1 MRRRKRPQVLRS
13 PLNVKPVRLEGSK
26 VKYSEDVVWGPY
38 REKSAESS
46 TSGSGSCTDCRFDG
60 PVGTNAVSEGQSAC
74 TECPATNETGSIGCC
89 PGNSEQWP
97 LSRGFSMSLP
107 PGKSASVMHV
117 LSNCQDKVDPLS
129 AELAELV
136 ISDERHFEAN
146 PLSLATIRPAGSL
159 WGQGCGFNQSDLVA
173 VVLEG
178 LDGADMSGGNCMG
191 TGYGDGSYWGGNG
204 CYAGTAYGSGSNSDH
219 RQPCDSHRATAPCGL
234 ELAVAAT
241 VAIFTVSM
249 AALGDAK
256 STAMTS
262 TVKEVRRSLELVP
275 LAAGLAMAVLEAVMA
290 TNAPGVKVAKWA
302 IGANCSGYV
311 IDEADA
317 VNEGDDVNAETGLG
331 ADTWGTATAS
341 GRKGRPQENPENK
354 KSNSGFACY
363 AKFLVPDH
371 VAGAL
376 IGKSGIMVGE
386 IELVSKCSLQLSGPK
401 KYFPGTVERICIVGG
416 QCVQDLNIAMM
427 KIVDLFKKVQQN
439 TNAKNTEV
447 AKLVVK
453 FVIPKSAAS
462 MILGP
467 RGATIQQ
474 LTNDTGCRINMSHRI
489 DGFQERLM
497 VICGEEAALRK
508 AASEILEKIQ
518 QDAHLEEHMTMTY
531 TQEVPMGIWTGESNE
546 PADPEYPLMPPEEAQ
561 TKTKREL
568 IDYLSRAAPRD
579 VLARMKLLGD
589 IKNAVKSTG
598 QPGLLAA
605 VQDVWVSR
613 GGLQLCSEPVER
625 PELPPQPAADG
636 QPQPLQPGLL
646 QETRQAI
653 RTGKSMEVQDQSV
666 DLVFED
672 ESPSDDSVTDVD
684 VYVASGLEVEEER
697 VEVME
702 TDEVK
707 HHDGPVADFVQQAE
721 NLALQNYAKM
731 PPMGHRPRSEA
742 PRSSTADA
750 EAEPPE
756 PPQSQP
762 LHVLGV
768 ALQKLDGD
776 EDRSPENRSQDLG
789 QPEEEPR
796 CAHILPVG
804 PVGTPLPTAQFPEDE
819 VDEEGLLETFQIFV
833 SLFAKC
839 FLQQQTASEE
849 YCEEVREQIVPPSAG
864 PQSLRDQRL
873 SNQDQL
879 SLASAD
885 IQSSVPPCIQVPP
898 QTTSSCSS
906 TAGEALE
913 EVKSRHKQF
922 LCGPHDD
929 GKAHCQLVVG

>member
-1 MRRRKRPQVLRS
+1 
-13 PLNVKPVRLEGSK
+13 
-26 VKYSEDVVWGPY
+26 
-38 REKSAESS
+38 
-46 TSGSGSCTDCRFDG
+46 
-60 PVGTNAVSEGQSAC
+60 
-74 TECPATNETGSIGCC
+74 
-89 PGNSEQWP
+89 
-97 LSRGFSMSLP
+97 
-107 PGKSASVMHV
+107 
-117 LSNCQDKVDPLS
+117 
-129 AELAELV
+129 
-136 ISDERHFEAN
+136 
-146 PLSLATIRPAGSL
+146 
-159 WGQGCGFNQSDLVA
+159 
-173 VVLEG
+173 
-178 LDGADMSGGNCMG
+178 MSGGNCMG
-191 TGYGDGSYWGGNG
+191 TGYGDGSSMWGGGCGASDGYWGGNG
-204 CYAGTAYGSGSNSDH
+204 CYAGTAYGSGSSLWTGTGCGSDGGNLHGVNGSFGGCQVNSYDVYSERSEAQPGTGASGSWPGDGSSGSSYGNQRSWGKSGKVGHRRKLTLPFDH
-219 RQPCDSHRATAPCGL
+219 PMKKHEETWSAEGKGSKDGNWQG
-234 ELAVAAT
+234 
-241 VAIFTVSM
+241 
-249 AALGDAK
+249 
-256 STAMTS
+256 
-262 TVKEVRRSLELVP
+262 
-275 LAAGLAMAVLEAVMA
+275 
-290 TNAPGVKVAKWA
+290 
-302 IGANCSGYV
+302 SGYV

-646 QETRQAI
+646 Q
-653 RTGKSMEVQDQSV
+653 DQSV

-906 TAGEALE
+906 TAGGALE

-929 GKAHCQLVVG
+929 GKAVRAFGA